1 MEISYEIQEKHELE
15 SVQMGG
21 GCYMK
26 CEVNVNYG
34 ADYWCCERIKSA

>member
-1 MEISYEIQEKHELE
+1 MEISYEVLEKSISQEVH
-15 SVQMGG
+15 MGG
-21 GCYMK
+21 GCYTM